1 MNTRRFDSLQGLRGL
16 AALVVVLSHFLEL
29 FYRTGYDLGTPLEF
43 IRPVSHLF
51 GILSYKSVWIFFV
64 LSGFVLTH
72 QLCSRTY
79 TYRQYI
85 FARLMR
91 LYIPVWAA
99 ILLNLAVIYYL
110 ISKSKEIKFWIGS
123 HPDYLSLKSV
133 ILELLLVPNG
143 YFLGPLWSLKWEV
156 LFSLVAFIVWKSR
169 LLMRFPK
176 VIGIV
181 SIAAATIGE
190 ALGSPSLRHL
200 PMFLV
205 GTIIYNSSI
214 RTASTSSIKP
224 RLEIFA
230 ILIAA
235 LLPVAS
241 YILFS
246 DRFGL
251 AQFRYVA
258 DVASSLISIWIIF
271 IALMKGSL
279 LRKVFEIKPLQA
291 LGNISFSLYLFHLPV
306 LSLAFYLSDFDFF
319 WTLFA
324 FVLCF
329 PVARVGFS
337 LIESPAQ
344 RISRK
349 IRTGN
354 QHRQS

>member
-1 MNTRRFDSLQGLRGL
+1 MTRRFDSLQGLRGL
-16 AALVVVLSHFLEL
+16 AALVVVISHFLEF
-29 FYRTGYDLGTPLEF
+29 FYLTGYDQGTPLEF
-43 IRPVSHLF
+43 VRPVSHLF
-51 GILSYKSVWIFFV
+51 GILAHKAVWIFFV

-72 QLCSRTY
+72 QLCSLTY

-99 ILLNLAVIYYL
+99 ICLNLAVIYYL
-110 ISKSKEIKFWIGS
+110 ISQSKEIKFWIGA

-156 LFSLVAFIVWKSR
+156 AFSLVAFIVWKSS
-169 LLMRFPK
+169 LLIRFPQ
-176 VIGIV
+176 VIGIA
-181 SIAAATIGE
+181 SIASATTGE
-190 ALGSPSLRHL
+190 ALGSHLLKYL

-205 GTIIYNSSI
+205 GTIIYNSTI
-214 RTASTSSIKP
+214 RSASTSSIKP
-224 RLEIFA
+224 KFEISA
-230 ILIAA
+230 IFIAA
-235 LLPVAS
+235 LLPVVS

-251 AQFRYVA
+251 SQFMYIA
-258 DVASSLISIWIIF
+258 DVFISLISIWIIF
-271 IALMKGSL
+271 VALMKGSL
-279 LRKVFEIKPLQA
+279 LRRVFEIKPLQT

-306 LSLAFYLSDFDFF
+306 LSLAFYLSDFDFL

-337 LIESPAQ
+337 LVESPAQ
-344 RISRK
+344 KMSRK

-354 QHRQS
+354 QHR